1 MDKDKLISIIV
12 FSLII
17 IIAISA
23 IVLLKINSNKDNSSK
38 KEASGMY
45 STGKHHAVITIK
57 DYGDIALELDADIAP
72 ITVANFAKLV
82 NDNFYEGLTFHR
94 IMNGFMMQGG
104 APKENQTA
112 ETIKG
117 EFNENGINNSISHVR
132 GTISMARTT
141 INDSASS
148 QFFIVHK
155 DSLFLDGK
163 YAGFGHVTSGMEI
176 VDKICENTPVTDD
189 NGTVLEK
196 DQPIIEK
203 IVMID

>member
-1 MDKDKLISIIV
+1 MDKEKIISIGAFI
-12 FSLII
+12 LII
-17 IIAISA
+17 IIAICA
-23 IVLLKINSNKDNSSK
+23 IVLLKVNSKRDNDSRE
-38 KEASGMY
+38 EASSMY

-57 DYGDIALELDADIAP
+57 GYGKIELELDADIAP
-72 ITVANFAKLV
+72 ITVSNFAKLV
-82 NDNFYEGLTFHR
+82 DDGFYESLTFHR
-94 IMNGFMMQGG
+94 IINGFMMQGG
-104 APKENQTA
+104 APKGNKTA

-117 EFNENGINNSISHVR
+117 EFSENGIDNSISHVR
-132 GTISMARTT
+132 GTISMARTK

-189 NGTVLEK
+189 NGTVLEQN
-196 DQPIIEK
+196 QPIIEN